1 MLTVARSPT
10 PASRSTHA
18 RAARI
23 AAVRPT
29 ARVAQP
35 WLVLITVAIAT
46 APLVAAV
53 VRSPDDLTIPLVLL
67 CLTAGASLGWTV
79 DDPAS
84 EMLVP
89 LPIDGPFRL
98 RLRLAVAA
106 GLVGLV
112 VTVAASVLEA
122 VGPGLPPDAPAR
134 LAETACA
141 AAVAISIGLIAV
153 RTGNRAVG
161 AGAVTAGLLVPAVV
175 AALAVRWPAV
185 LPTFVMSSVHHRWW
199 WLAAAGG
206 ALAARLATTEP
217 R

>member
-1 MLTVARSPT
+1 MLTVAGSPT
-10 PASRSTHA
+10 PASRSTRA
-18 RAARI
+18 RAARV
-23 AAVRPT
+23 AAFRPT

-35 WLVLITVAIAT
+35 ALVLVTVAIA
-46 APLVAAV
+46 AIPLLVTV
-53 VRSPDDLTIPLVLL
+53 VRSGDDVTIPLVLL
-67 CLTAGASLGWTV
+67 CLAAGASLGWAV

-84 EMLVP
+84 DMLGP

-98 RLRLAVAA
+98 RLRLAIAT

-112 VTVAASVLEA
+112 VTAAAIVLEA
-122 VGPGLPPDAPAR
+122 VGPGLPADARAR

-153 RTGNRAVG
+153 RTGNRAAG
-161 AGAVTAGLLVPAVV
+161 AGAVTAGLLVPAVI
-175 AALAVRWPAV
+175 AAFAIRLPAA
-185 LPTFVMSSVHHRWW
+185 LPTFIMNPVHHRWW

-206 ALAARLATTEP
+206 ALVVRLATTEP